1 MLCRAGRPPPVLP
14 PCPGRWVVFCA
25 TQLPLVGSAAGSL
38 LGFVPVPVLTDLHHQ
53 SSPTPK
59 EPEIEIFFWGGP
71 VSGRG
76 R

>member
-1 MLCRAGRPPPVLP
+1 MLCRADRPPPVLP
-14 PCPGRWVVFCA
+14 SGPGRWVVFCA
-25 TQLPLVGSAAGSL
+25 TQLPLVGSAAGSP
-38 LGFVPVPVLTDLHHQ
+38 LGFVPVPVATDKHHQ
-53 SSPTPK
+53 SSPTPM